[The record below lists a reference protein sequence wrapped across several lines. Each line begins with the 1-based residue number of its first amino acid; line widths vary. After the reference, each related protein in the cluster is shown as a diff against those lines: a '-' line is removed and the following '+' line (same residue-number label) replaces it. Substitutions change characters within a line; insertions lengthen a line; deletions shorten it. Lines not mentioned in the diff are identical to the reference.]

1 MPLIYSGLSQ
11 LAPLLNR
18 IFFYP
23 AKNHY
28 FSVDL
33 MQLMMLGLHD
43 VQYLYEFLFWLVTF
57 LILRLV
63 WHKPKVRL
71 GYGYFVAALNVFAI
85 AMYTLSSL
93 SGQMSRL
100 DAFAFGFLHAMV
112 SVVMLTLIHKEVN
125 LEKQKES

>member
-1 MPLIYSGLSQ
+1 
-11 LAPLLNR
+11 
-18 IFFYP
+18 
-23 AKNHY
+23 
-28 FSVDL
+28 
-33 MQLMMLGLHD
+33 MLGLHD

-63 WHKPKVRL
+63 WHRPKVRL

>member
-1 MPLIYSGLSQ
+1 M
-11 LAPLLNR
+11 
-18 IFFYP
+18 FFYP
-23 AKNHY
+23 TKNHY

>member
-1 MPLIYSGLSQ
+1 M
-11 LAPLLNR
+11 
-18 IFFYP
+18 FFYP

-71 GYGYFVAALNVFAI
+71 PYYFVAALNVFAI

-112 SVVMLTLIHKEVN
+112 SVVMLTLIHKEAN
-125 LEKQKES
+125 LKTKES